1 MGRLLFWMSKPDS
14 GIPDSSW
21 AGFLDLMAAMTALVI
36 LVTVVI
42 TILCYASAAGRRKVY
57 FLDDLFASYTPMRWI
72 LLAIPAAL
80 VAGGL
85 CFWQYEGALDSTEG
99 RWGVALQIA
108 LLNGVLSAMI
118 AYLFIILVHRF
129 TPAKF
134 RYRPAP
140 YLQKKR
146 VARA

>member
-1 MGRLLFWMSKPDS
+1 MSKPDS

-42 TILCYASAAGRRKVY
+42 TILCYASAARRRKVY

-118 AYLFIILVHRF
+118 AYLFIVLVPRF

-140 YLQKKR
+140 YLHKKR

>member
-1 MGRLLFWMSKPDS
+1 
-14 GIPDSSW
+14 
-21 AGFLDLMAAMTALVI
+21 MAAMTALVI

-42 TILCYASAAGRRKVY
+42 TILCYTSAAGRRKVY

-80 VAGGL
+80 IAGSL

-108 LLNGVLSAMI
+108 LLN
-118 AYLFIILVHRF
+118 
-129 TPAKF
+129 
-134 RYRPAP
+134 RPSFVTGQLRTCTRKGSHAP
-140 YLQKKR
+140 KGRHL
-146 VARA
+146 

>member
-14 GIPDSSW
+14 GVPDSSW
-21 AGFLDLMAAMTALVI
+21 VGFLDLMAAMTALVT

-42 TILCYASAAGRRKVY
+42 TILCYSSAAGRRKVY
-57 FLDDLFASYTPMRWI
+57 VLDDLFASYTPMRWI

-80 VAGGL
+80 LAGGL
-85 CFWQYEGALDSTEG
+85 CFWRYEGALDSTEG
-99 RWGVALQIA
+99 RGGVALQII
-108 LLNGVLSAMI
+108 LLNGMVSAMI
-118 AYLFIILVHRF
+118 AYLLIILVHRF

-140 YLQKKR
+140 YLHKR
-146 VARA
+146 RVGSA